1 MDGYFSN
8 VSNHTVTNTA
18 FFPFKTGHLLK
29 EQVTFSFSTYL
40 EVSTSEVP
48 AIPMKFVSKKVTLE
62 AISITV

>member
-29 EQVTFSFSTYL
+29 EQLTFSFSL
-40 EVSTSEVP
+40 IKVSTSEVP
-48 AIPMKFVSKKVTLE
+48 AIPMKFVSKEVTLE